1 MAFNL
6 NTSRKPENLL
16 YKKVID
22 EVIEMYG
29 ITVKYLYVEKMNKN
43 EVFRDFSHLSIH
55 PDVISKEIYL
65 LPENSEDW
73 EGDVVYNN
81 FGFYNQWTQT
91 LYISRKTILELYPD
105 FDEDGRSR
113 MVNNLII
120 TPSSTVLEITHVE
133 TYNPGINNLWGYADR
148 TSVYKLS
155 VKIYDHNIA
164 DEGISDIGKEVELD
178 IKLKEGANSLLE
190 DENTEVIFEHDEELD
205 TTDIDKFFQEITQDI
220 NTVEDLADKGDDKG
234 KKPSNTNS
242 PFGNL
247 S

>member
-6 NTSRKPENLL
+6 NNSRKPEVDL
-16 YKKVID
+16 YKSLID
-22 EVIEMYG
+22 ESIEMYG
-29 ITVKYLYVEKMNKN
+29 IPCKYIYSEKMNKN
-43 EVFRDFSHLSIH
+43 EVFQDFSHMKVGEVFKDIF
-55 PDVISKEIYL
+55 L
-65 LPENSEDW
+65 LPEDASDW

-133 TYNPGINNLWGYADR
+133 TYNPGINNLWGFADR

-205 TTDIDKFFQEITQDI
+205 TTDIDKFFQEISQDI
-220 NTVEDLADKGDDKG
+220 NIVEDLADKGDDKG